1 MLTHTGQGA
10 FVRKLFMNVNW
21 IFSTDSDMFN
31 SYLFWDKA
39 MFVKLD
45 DSGKHN
51 NLHEF
56 LM

>member
-1 MLTHTGQGA
+1 
-10 FVRKLFMNVNW
+10 MNVNW
-21 IFSTDSDMFN
+21 IFSTDTDMFN

>member
-1 MLTHTGQGA
+1 
-10 FVRKLFMNVNW
+10 
-21 IFSTDSDMFN
+21 MFN
-31 SYLFWDKA
+31 SYLFLDKA

-56 LM
+56 LIFWIFNF

>member
-1 MLTHTGQGA
+1 MY
-10 FVRKLFMNVNW
+10 
-21 IFSTDSDMFN
+21 N

-51 NLHEF
+51 NLYEF